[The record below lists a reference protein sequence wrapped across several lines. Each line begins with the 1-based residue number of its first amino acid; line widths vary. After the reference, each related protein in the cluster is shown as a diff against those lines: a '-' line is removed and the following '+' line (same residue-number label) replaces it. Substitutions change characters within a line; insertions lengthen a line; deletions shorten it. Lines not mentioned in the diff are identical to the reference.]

1 MWVDLVE
8 LRRRLSAMVEA
19 ECEAAGLP
27 ARADVRI
34 VSDSRRRI
42 EVVVV
47 ETGRVAVVDPQRG
60 GN

>member
-1 MWVDLVE
+1 
-8 LRRRLSAMVEA
+8 MVEA